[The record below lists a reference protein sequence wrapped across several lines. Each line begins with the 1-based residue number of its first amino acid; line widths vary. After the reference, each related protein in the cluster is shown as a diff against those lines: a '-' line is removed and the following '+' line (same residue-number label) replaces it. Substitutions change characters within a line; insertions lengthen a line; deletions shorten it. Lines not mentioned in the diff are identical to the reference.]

1 MIKKIITKEKFS
13 EEFERHM
20 SNDVE
25 PIDAILT
32 ILQKFELTE
41 DQIPKLMNEN
51 ILHLV
56 SKDAA
61 RLNFIKY
68 EESASL
74 DDFF

>member
-1 MIKKIITKEKFS
+1 MIKDFINKEKFA
-13 EEFERHM
+13 EEFENHM
-20 SNDVE
+20 LNGVE
-25 PIDAILT
+25 PIDALLT
-32 ILQKFELTE
+32 IQQKYELTE

-51 ILHLV
+51 ILHQV

-68 EESASL
+68 ESSTTL